1 MLYFVGIYTVICRR
15 NMLLHFCWSY
25 LSLTQRCPWTAFSLV
40 SALSGTATSH
50 EKNANIENIT
60 LNLLLPIRIFFF
72 LSQQIHFGNK
82 TRGTTD
88 YVLFTEI

>member
-1 MLYFVGIYTVICRR
+1 MRKKQQMSFQIIDPQGMGPRKILGNRYESSNF
-15 NMLLHFCWSY
+15 WK
-25 LSLTQRCPWTAFSLV
+25 
-40 SALSGTATSH
+40 
-50 EKNANIENIT
+50 KNANIENIN